1 MVDLPSENMRF
12 LNTNQKAFANGLIL
26 RKGSYGNFANGIGGD
41 GSIKSIMANY
51 LINQDYIYLFN
62 AILSLFTDPLNGL
75 PSFDKYFTESA
86 NSHFLLIKKYSIYKY
101 FGKSSR
107 TAAYHYGNE

>member
-1 MVDLPSENMRF
+1 MRF
-12 LNTNQKAFANGLIL
+12 FNTNQKKAFANGIIFYVRGLI
-26 RKGSYGNFANGIGGD
+26 GNFANGIGGD

-51 LINQDYIYLFN
+51 LINHDYIYLFS

-86 NSHFLLIKKYSIYKY
+86 NSPFPIDLKKYSTYKY

-107 TAAYHYGNE
+107 IFLAYHYGNK